1 MESKEPNIRVT
12 ENISNRISR
21 APITFS
27 GHTAGQMGATVAL
40 KEQAIIYI
48 YINNSFMEMEMK
60 IVTWAKDLNA
70 CTHTYINTSH

>member
-48 YINNSFMEMEMK
+48 YK
-60 IVTWAKDLNA
+60 
-70 CTHTYINTSH
+70 